1 MATWA
6 LNLLRSSPFNS
17 PAITLSR
24 SCGAVGGGLRWKKA
38 ISVPNFFSSHLKPA
52 PWAASSGRPPTS
64 WCSWGCGWIS
74 TWCQSP
80 CRRCNTRPASST
92 TALAPR
98 PAVAW
103 SRILPHKLVT
113 SGRVWLVISCCSWY
127 PGPAGEVGSVSRYNC
142 HHCHLPPPPSKWVG
156 WKRKGACLIQRKWWS
171 NFCFRHKTLKDVK
184 AKRGS
189 LDEIMQVWHWL
200 QLIES
205 SRASLA
211 RESTLAIFPL

>member
-1 MATWA
+1 MLQTFILLWTGHSLNGISCYSSNHIMPRKMATWA

-24 SCGAVGGGLRWKKA
+24 SCGAVGGGLRWKKT

-52 PWAASSGRPPTS
+52 PWEASSGRPPTS

-80 CRRCNTRPASST
+80 CRRCSTRPASST
-92 TALAPR
+92 TALAAR

-127 PGPAGEVGSVSRYNC
+127 PGPAGEVGSVSRYNR
-142 HHCHLPPPPSKWVG
+142 HHCHFPPPPSKWDG
-156 WKRKGACLIQRKWWS
+156 WEQEGGLAWTRGNCDLISAFVTRPWK
-171 NFCFRHKTLKDVK
+171 
-184 AKRGS
+184 
-189 LDEIMQVWHWL
+189 M
-200 QLIES
+200 
-205 SRASLA
+205 
-211 RESTLAIFPL
+211 